1 MKLRDLKGKVFGK
14 LTVISQAG
22 NDRQSYA
29 MWLCLCQCGN
39 YKTVRGCNLV
49 NGMVAS
55 CGCSRIK
62 NLETIERRLRYHEG
76 HDEEI
81 IICRTFPADMKKRLE
96 QLARMRGTSMQDTI
110 KFALMSFVEM
120 QERQAWFL
128 NATVPV
134 EVESEEGVEEVQP

>member
-1 MKLRDLKGKVFGK
+1 
-14 LTVISQAG
+14 
-22 NDRQSYA
+22 
-29 MWLCLCQCGN
+29 
-39 YKTVRGCNLV
+39 
-49 NGMVAS
+49 
-55 CGCSRIK
+55 
-62 NLETIERRLRYHEG
+62 
-76 HDEEI
+76 
-81 IICRTFPADMKKRLE
+81 MKKRLE